1 MLRKGLNFALPS
13 TSLAYSKHLADY
25 ELFIRGKLSLKTSH
39 VELLKSRLKGLA
51 FLSFTTYTLSRKSI
65 NLADEEFES
74 LLKLS
79 KNENAIIQKSDKGN
93 SVVLIDKI
101 IYTSDIKKLLDNSEQ
116 FEKLRIDLNKELN
129 FNLNCKKKSLTFLRK
144 LKIQVRLMRICTTNY
159 AKLIIN
165 LEFFMALQK
174 SIKRLLMAALLFN

>member
-1 MLRKGLNFALPS
+1 MSKKGLNFALPS

-25 ELFIRGKLSLKTSH
+25 ELFIRDKLSLKTSH

-51 FLSFTTYTLSRKSI
+51 FSSFKTYTLSRKS
-65 NLADEEFES
+65 NLATEEFES

-79 KNENAIIQKSDKGN
+79 KNKNAIIQKSDKGN

-101 IYTSDIKKLLDNSEQ
+101 IYTSDIKKLLDNSGQ
-116 FEKLRIDLNKELN
+116 FEKCRIDLNKELN
-129 FNLNCKKKSLTFLRK
+129 FILNCKKKSLTFLRK
-144 LKIQVRLMRICTTNY
+144 LKMQVRLMRICTTNY